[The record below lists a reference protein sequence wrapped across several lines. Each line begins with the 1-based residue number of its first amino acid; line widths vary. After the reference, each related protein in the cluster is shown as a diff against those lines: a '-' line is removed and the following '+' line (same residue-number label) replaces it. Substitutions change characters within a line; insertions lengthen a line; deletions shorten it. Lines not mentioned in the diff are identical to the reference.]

1 MMEEFEKLQIQLAET
16 VLFMRSMVLCPYH
29 ELSFVLSETHDGL
42 VCAETPICMAPIIG
56 ESIDCVFRDCLK
68 ELIDN
73 SCELL
78 GTKDMSRFI

>member
-42 VCAETPICMAPIIG
+42 VVAETPICMAI
-56 ESIDCVFRDCLK
+56 S
-68 ELIDN
+68 
-73 SCELL
+73 
-78 GTKDMSRFI
+78 